1 MFDDDYDYEDW
12 DDYGSGRRWPPPPG
26 DDGRGFEAD
35 RSLLRVA
42 LIIVALAA
50 IIIVLIVPPIS
61 ILDRGSGGGG
71 SQSSGGVETKSRGS
85 MPDLPEGLEAAS
97 ALYDIKAPDTMTGPA
112 TLTVRLSKQT
122 QDVGNLGFYTY
133 ANSQWE
139 RLGGVQPADNG
150 RAASGEVSSIPGN
163 IAVLRRTGSARS
175 MGLILAPGETADPAA
190 PTGGIVS
197 ILAAMPANGGEEL
210 ELSDRLQGGLTNQY
224 LGVTTAT
231 TAEAAAVTRIL
242 GDPAAITRHVQAI
255 VSAARTANAKG
266 VHIDYTAIESSRRA
280 EFTAFIEQ
288 LAGQLRPAGLG
299 LVVTVGTPASASD
312 PGGYDWVP
320 LAAAADAL
328 WLRPPSDPAAYYEL
342 LEPALQAKRDS
353 GFDLS
358 KVILVVDRSS
368 RDRSGEG
375 VSPISQRDALAIA
388 SELQTQLEQG
398 ITPGT
403 AVTLL
408 ATNVNQGDGD
418 SGLQWDERARSVSF
432 TYSERSNQ
440 HTVWVENRFSMAFR
454 LDLARRYG
462 LGGVVV
468 QSGAKD
474 DTLPDVWNLIS
485 QFLEDGKVRLELPY
499 GPYLQPRW
507 QATEGNIELGAA
519 TGIAVW
525 NAPAQPGVYEITL
538 VVSDGAIFVGQQLSL
553 RVAEPQREPTPPPAG
568 TGTPTPTPSATATST
583 PAPSATATATATAS
597 ATATVTSTP
606 TATATSTASN

>member
-1 MFDDDYDYEDW
+1 
-12 DDYGSGRRWPPPPG
+12 
-26 DDGRGFEAD
+26 
-35 RSLLRVA
+35 
-42 LIIVALAA
+42 
-50 IIIVLIVPPIS
+50 
-61 ILDRGSGGGG
+61 
-71 SQSSGGVETKSRGS
+71 
-85 MPDLPEGLEAAS
+85 
-97 ALYDIKAPDTMTGPA
+97 
-112 TLTVRLSKQT
+112 
-122 QDVGNLGFYTY
+122 
-133 ANSQWE
+133 
-139 RLGGVQPADNG
+139 
-150 RAASGEVSSIPGN
+150 
-163 IAVLRRTGSARS
+163 
-175 MGLILAPGETADPAA
+175 
-190 PTGGIVS
+190 
-197 ILAAMPANGGEEL
+197 MPASGGEEL

-280 EFTAFIEQ
+280 EFTSFIEQ

-328 WLRPPSDPAAYYEL
+328 WLRPPADPAAYYDL
-342 LEPALQAKRDS
+342 LEPALQARRDS
-353 GFDLS
+353 GFDLG
-358 KVILVVDRSS
+358 KVELVVDRSS

-375 VSPISQRDALAIA
+375 VSALSQRDALTVA
-388 SELQTQLEQG
+388 SALQAQLEQG
-398 ITPGT
+398 ITPGA

-408 ATNVNQGDGD
+408 ATNVNQGEGD
-418 SGLQWDERARSVSF
+418 SGLQWDERSRSVSF
-432 TYSERSNQ
+432 SYSERSNQ
-440 HTVWVENRFSMAFR
+440 HTVWIEDRFSMAFR
-454 LDLARRYG
+454 LDLATRYG

-485 QFLEDGKVRLELPY
+485 QYLEEGKVRLELPY

-507 QATEGNIELGAA
+507 EATEGNIELGAA
-519 TGIAVW
+519 SGTAVW
-525 NAPAQPGVYEITL
+525 NAPTRPGVYQITL

-568 TGTPTPTPSATATST
+568 TGTPTPTVTPTSTAAPSPSATRTPTTSATSTATST
-583 PAPSATATATATAS
+583 RTA
-597 ATATVTSTP
+597 

>member
-1 MFDDDYDYEDW
+1 MFDDDYDYEEYH
-12 DDYGSGRRWPPPPG
+12 DYGGGRRWPPAPG
-26 DDGRGFEAD
+26 DGGEGFETD
-35 RSLLRVA
+35 RNLIRVA
-42 LIIVALAA
+42 AVIVALAA

-61 ILDRGSGGGG
+61 ILDRGKGGGA
-71 SQSSGGVETKSRGS
+71 SSGGIEAKSKGAP
-85 MPDLPEGLEAAS
+85 PDLPQGLEAVS
-97 ALYDIKAPDTMTGPA
+97 ALYQLKAAADVTVPA

-122 QDVGNLGFYTY
+122 QDGSNLGFYTH
-133 ANSQWE
+133 ASGQWE
-139 RLGGVQPADNG
+139 RIGAVQPADDG
-150 RAASGEVSSIPGN
+150 HAASGEVPSIPEN

-175 MGLILAPGETADPAA
+175 VGLILEPGETADPAA

-197 ILAAMPANGGEEL
+197 VLAAMPASGGEQL
-210 ELSDRLQGGLTNQY
+210 EMSDRLQGGLTNQY

-255 VSAARTANAKG
+255 VTAARTANAKG
-266 VHIDYTAIESSRRA
+266 VHIDYTAVDSSRRA
-280 EFTAFIEQ
+280 EFTSFIEA

-328 WLRPPSDPAAYYEL
+328 WLRPPADPAAYYEL
-342 LEPALQAKRDS
+342 LEPALQSKRDS
-353 GFDLS
+353 GLDLG
-358 KVILVVDRSS
+358 KVALVVDRSS

-375 VSPISQRDALAIA
+375 VSPISQQDALAIA
-388 SELQTQLEQG
+388 STLQTQLEQA

-408 ATNVNQGDGD
+408 ATNVDQGGGD
-418 SGLQWDERARSVSF
+418 SGLQWDDRARSVSF

-440 HTVWVENRFSMAFR
+440 HTIWIENRFSMAFR

-468 QSGAKD
+468 QSGEKD
-474 DTLPDVWNLIS
+474 DALPDIWNLIS
-485 QFLEDGKVRLELPY
+485 QYLEEGKVRLELPY

-507 QATEGNIELGAA
+507 QTTDGNVELGAA
-519 TGIAVW
+519 SGTAVW
-525 NAPAQPGVYEITL
+525 NAPARPGVYEVTL
-538 VVSDGAIFVGQQLSL
+538 VASDGAIFVGQQLSL
-553 RVAEPQREPTPPPAG
+553 RVADPQREPTPPPAG
-568 TGTPTPTPSATATST
+568 TGTPTPTPTATST
-583 PAPSATATATATAS
+583 ATASPTTTATASATPTAAATETATATATP
-597 ATATVTSTP
+597 TV
-606 TATATSTASN
+606 SN